1 MDIRYLEL
9 LRELAAR
16 GSVTAVAEA
25 TYRTPS
31 AVSQQLKAAQRE
43 FGVELTQPF
52 GRGLGLTEAGR
63 LLAESGEE
71 VAIARERA
79 QARWDEFRGEP
90 SGRVSIAALPSAA
103 LFLLPELLARFE
115 GSGIELVCTDID
127 TAELEYPKLVAD
139 HDIVVAHSMGG
150 PYLPGAEDLAVVPLV
165 REPLDVAMSTHHPLA
180 AKPVLTA
187 DDVVGEEWIGVPY
200 GYPFDTVLISLAH
213 TTGRELRIAQRLI
226 DNRLV
231 EVLVGQ
237 NNYLAILPR
246 FTTPRNTGIELR
258 SVEGL
263 EFSRDVMA
271 LSRKDRAERLAVR
284 HVIEVM
290 TQVTRELAA
299 GAAPERPYLD
309 VAPGAAGH

>member
-1 MDIRYLEL
+1 MDIRYLDL

-16 GSVTAVAEA
+16 GSVTAVAQA

-43 FGVELTQPF
+43 FGVVLAEPS
-52 GRGLGLTEAGR
+52 GRGLVLTEAGR
-63 LLAESGEE
+63 LLAESGED

-79 QARWDEFRGEP
+79 AARWDAFRGAP

-103 LFLLPELLARFE
+103 LFLLPELLVRFA

-150 PYLPGAEDLAVVPLV
+150 PYLPGTEELSVMPLV
-165 REPLDVAMSTHHPLA
+165 REPLDVAMATNHPLA
-180 AKPVLTA
+180 SRETLTPA
-187 DDVVGEEWIGVPY
+187 DVVEHEWIGVPH
-200 GYPFDTVLISLAH
+200 GYPFDTVLTSLAH
-213 TTGRELRIAQRLI
+213 TTGRDLRIVQRLI

-231 EVLVGQ
+231 EVLVAQ
-237 NNYLAILPR
+237 NDYLAILPR
-246 FTTPRNTGIELR
+246 FTTPRNTGLQLR
-258 SVEGL
+258 ALDGVES
-263 EFSRDVMA
+263 SRDVMA

-284 HVIEVM
+284 HVLDVM
-290 TQVTRELAA
+290 TQVTAELAA
-299 GAAPERPYLD
+299 GTKEPAPYLRPP
-309 VAPGAAGH
+309 V